1 MERGASPKN
10 TGAGCD
16 GLSAT
21 IKTKGVCDV
30 VRPTKSKTGP
40 VVKLSVT
47 VSPESGAKLAAYCK
61 KNDRAASWVVDKL
74 IALYVG
80 KLP

>member
-21 IKTKGVCDV
+21 TKTKGVCDV
-30 VRPTKSKTGP
+30 VRPMKSKTGKA
-40 VVKLSVT
+40 VKLSVS
-47 VSPESGAKLAAYCK
+47 VSPEAAAKLDAYCK
-61 KNDRAASWVVDKL
+61 KNDRGASWVVDKL
-74 IALYVG
+74 ITLYVG